1 MSIFAGTTSSSQSR
15 VKGRAPSSI
24 HDVADHSSMFDPA
37 SAYVV
42 NALQANRH
50 PFAEDLASDPAL
62 SLAFG
67 GQFTADR
74 LDVPL
79 RYASANPSIGEHVG
93 GQVRSFV
100 PPIAAEMATT
110 SRSPTDDLYTSQ
122 WYLGLLGGIEK
133 VWADYTGSGVKV
145 GVYDSG
151 VQYSHYDLDDNY
163 DASLH
168 VTVDGVTYD
177 GDYRPYS
184 GPHGTSVAGIIAAER
199 NGVGAVGVAYD
210 ASLTGV
216 NIFDPFSGGG
226 VDPGI
231 FINADDLD
239 RFFLAV
245 EQSAKFD
252 VVNHSWGSNPLYLP
266 DNGRGEG
273 TFADRLHDAI
283 TLAAETG
290 RHGLGTVQ
298 VKAAGNHGLDTQGE
312 GAALDRHFIIV
323 GAYREVDGSS
333 SYYSARGGGL
343 LISAPSN
350 DYSFLGGTGVVTT
363 DLLGRDGY
371 NLTADPG
378 GFHDFTDNF
387 GGTSA
392 ATPVV
397 TGVVAL
403 MFDANADLGWRD
415 VREIL
420 AASAS
425 LPVPFETGQTFVD
438 YFGPVILNEGRFALN
453 GDENWNGG
461 GKHFSPDYGYG
472 AVNAFGA
479 VRMAEVWSLFGD
491 AKTSANEV
499 SYGSPVYDI
508 NIRVPSPA
516 RRDIWTEENYQSD
529 FDGTP
534 VSFTFQVGQDIRIE
548 HLDFTMAYDF
558 GYKPTDEFPLHL
570 QGNLDGWK
578 IRLTSPDGTQVFVD
592 TGIYL
597 ERFAEFDGTE
607 QSWTFGF
614 AGFIGEGSAGTW
626 TVEVEDPFA
635 YNLGFV
641 RTVQAQFYG
650 SEIDADD
657 VYHYTDEF
665 FTMAAIAG
673 EEGRAQLSDDGG
685 TDWIDAA
692 AVTADIALDL
702 RNGATTRFG
711 GVDAFSLAPGS
722 VVENGV
728 TGDGDDQLTGN
739 SVDNA
744 LYGMRGRDVIRGYG
758 GDDHLDGGSGRDRL
772 IGARGADVLEGGEG
786 GDDLNGGMGAD
797 VFVFDNRTDTGRDR
811 IVGFGS
817 DDLILTTVGLVE
829 RNDDGVVR
837 SNGRGVFGLAGG
849 GTVTI
854 SDDLDGSLTRLEF
867 DGVIQKGEISYHVYS
882 QIGSSAGLSQAAL
895 VMDFPT

>member
-1 MSIFAGTTSSSQSR
+1 MSMPTSSQTMSYLR
-15 VKGRAPSSI
+15 PAARGRLRSDRYDGAE
-24 HDVADHSSMFDPA
+24 VATAFDPA
-37 SAYVV
+37 DAYAV
-42 NALQANRH
+42 NAIDGNRDQPVRH
-50 PFAEDLASDPAL
+50 LASDPAL
-62 SLAFG
+62 SLATG

-74 LDVPL
+74 FDLPL
-79 RYASANPSIGEHVG
+79 RYASADGLIGDHATGRLDAIAPPSAV
-93 GQVRSFV
+93 QAAAR
-100 PPIAAEMATT
+100 PP
-110 SRSPTDDLYTSQ
+110 RDDLYASQ

-133 VWADYTGSGVKV
+133 VWADYTGTGVKV

-151 VQYSHYDLDDNY
+151 VQYTHYDLNDNY

-168 VTVDGVTYD
+168 VTVDGITYD

-210 ASLTGV
+210 AGLTGV

-226 VDPGI
+226 TDPGI

-239 RFFLAV
+239 RFFVAV

-378 GFHDFTDNF
+378 GLHDFTDNF

-403 MFDANADLGWRD
+403 MLDANAELGWRD

-420 AASAS
+420 ASSAT

-472 AVNAFGA
+472 AVNAFNA
-479 VRMAEVWSLFGD
+479 VRMAEVWSLFGEP
-491 AKTSANEV
+491 KTSANEV
-499 SYGSPVYDI
+499 AYSTPVYDI
-508 NIRVPSPA
+508 NIKVPSSA

-529 FDGTP
+529 FDGKP
-534 VSFTFQVGQDIRIE
+534 VSFTFEVRQDVKIE
-548 HLDFTMAYDF
+548 HLDFVMTYDF
-558 GYKPTDEFPLHL
+558 GYKPTEDFPTHF

-597 ERFAEFDGTE
+597 ERFAEFEGTE
-607 QSWTFGF
+607 QTWTFGF

-641 RTVQAQFYG
+641 RTVQAEFYG
-650 SEIDADD
+650 SAIDTDD

-665 FTMAAIAG
+665 FTMAAIDG
-673 EEGRAQLSDDGG
+673 EDGRALLTDDGG
-685 TDWIDAA
+685 VDWIDAA
-692 AVTADIALDL
+692 SVTADIVLDL
-702 RNGATTRFG
+702 RSGATTLFG
-711 GVDAFSLAPGS
+711 GVDAFTLAATS

-728 TGDGDDQLTGN
+728 TGDGDDRLGGN
-739 SVDNA
+739 TVDNA
-744 LYGMRGRDVIRGYG
+744 LYGMRGGDLLRGFG
-758 GDDHLDGGSGRDRL
+758 GDDHLVGGAGKDRL
-772 IGARGADVLEGGEG
+772 IGANGADVLEGGAGNDYLDGGRG
-786 GDDLNGGMGAD
+786 GD
-797 VFVFDNRTDTGRDR
+797 VFLFDNRTDSGRDR
-811 IVGFGS
+811 IAGFGA
-817 DDLILTTVGLVE
+817 DDLFLTTVGLA
-829 RNDDGVVR
+829 DGNGDGIIR
-837 SNGRGVFGLAGG
+837 SNGRGIFGLAGG
-849 GTVTI
+849 GSVSI
-854 SDDLDGSLTRLEF
+854 AGDDGGAVPLLEF
-867 DGVIQKGEISYHVYS
+867 DGIVEQGDTRYYVYS
-882 QIGSSAGLSQAAL
+882 QIESSVDTTRAML
-895 VMDFPT
+895 VLDLPG

>member
-1 MSIFAGTTSSSQSR
+1 MSIISETLSFPRAGAMGR
-15 VKGRAPSSI
+15 VRSDQDDGAQ
-24 HDVADHSSMFDPA
+24 VAMRFDPA
-37 SAYVV
+37 
-42 NALQANRH
+42 NA
-50 PFAEDLASDPAL
+50 FAATALAAIRSQPRDLAAGPAL
-62 SLAFG
+62 SLGVG

-74 LDVPL
+74 FDLPL
-79 RYASANPSIGEHVG
+79 RYAASDRLNGDPATGRLPDAAASA
-93 GQVRSFV
+93 
-100 PPIAAEMATT
+100 AAT
-110 SRSPTDDLYTSQ
+110 RSPKDDLYGSQ

-168 VTVDGVTYD
+168 ITVDGVTYD
-177 GDYRPYS
+177 GDYRPAS

-199 NGVGAVGVAYD
+199 NGVGAVGVAYH

-226 VDPGI
+226 LDPGI
-231 FINADDLD
+231 FVNADDLA
-239 RFFLAV
+239 RFFVAV
-245 EQSAKFD
+245 EKSAAFD
-252 VVNHSWGSNPLYLP
+252 VVNHSWGGNPLFVP
-266 DNGRGEG
+266 DNGRAEG

-290 RHGLGTVQ
+290 RDGLGTIQ
-298 VKAAGNHGLDTQGE
+298 VKAAGNHSLDTQGE
-312 GAALDRHFIIV
+312 GSNLDRHFIIV

-333 SYYSARGGGL
+333 SYYSGRGGGL

-350 DYSFLGGTGVVTT
+350 DYAVLGGTGVVTT

-371 NLTADPG
+371 NLALDPG
-378 GFHDFTDNF
+378 GDFDYTDSF

-403 MFDANADLGWRD
+403 MLDANADLGWRD

-420 AASAS
+420 ASSAT

-453 GDENWNGG
+453 GDTNWNGG

-472 AVNAFGA
+472 AVNAFNA
-479 VRMAEVWSLFGD
+479 VRMAEVWSLFGE

-499 SYGSPVYDI
+499 AYSTPVYDI
-508 NIRVPSPA
+508 NVEVPSPA

-534 VSFTFQVGQDIRIE
+534 VSFTFEVGQDVRIE
-548 HLDFTMAYDF
+548 HLDFVMTYDF
-558 GYKPTDEFPLHL
+558 GYKPTKDFPIRQ

-592 TGIYL
+592 TGVYL
-597 ERFAEFDGTE
+597 ERSSTFDGTE
-607 QSWTFGF
+607 QTWTFGF

-635 YNLGFV
+635 YDLGYV

-650 SEIDADD
+650 SAVESDD

-665 FTMAAIAG
+665 FTMAAIDG
-673 EEGRAQLSDDGG
+673 EDGRTLL
-685 TDWIDAA
+685 TDRSGVDWVDAA
-692 AVTADIALDL
+692 ALTADVVLDL
-702 RNGATTRFG
+702 RPGRTTRFD
-711 GVDAFSLAPGS
+711 GVDAFTLAPGS
-722 VVENGV
+722 VIENGV
-728 TGDGDDQLTGN
+728 TGDGDDRLNGN
-739 SVDNA
+739 RADNA
-744 LYGMRGRDVIRGYG
+744 LHGMRGNDVLRGFG
-758 GDDHLDGGSGRDRL
+758 GDDHLVGGADRDRL
-772 IGARGADVLEGGEG
+772 VGAKGADVLEGGDGRDTLKGGAG
-786 GDDLNGGMGAD
+786 GDVFMFDGG
-797 VFVFDNRTDTGRDR
+797 TDAGRDR
-811 IVGFGS
+811 IVDFGAG
-817 DDLILTTVGLVE
+817 DLFVTTVGLAD
-829 RNDDGVVR
+829 RNGNGIIHA
-837 SNGRGVFGLAGG
+837 NGRGIFELAGG
-849 GTVTI
+849 GAVSITG
-854 SDDLDGSLTRLEF
+854 DDGKILPRLEF
-867 DGVIQKGEISYHVYS
+867 DGIFEQGDTRYYVYS
-882 QIGSSAGLSQAAL
+882 QVGSSADVGQAVPAFDL
-895 VMDFPT
+895 VG